1 MRVHSR
7 NRIEDRN
14 EIGAIM
20 WDMILVIFVFILC
33 LAVLYYYQGREIQ
46 ELKAENLR
54 LSREL
59 NKAKWSLRKN
69 RL

>member
-1 MRVHSR
+1 
-7 NRIEDRN
+7 
-14 EIGAIM
+14 M